1 MVSLEQKP
9 CTPQPLDSAGDT
21 GLSRPTAHTRL
32 RAGGVVTSSGYG
44 PSAVAF
50 NIFGPVSD
58 GASGQDVL
66 LSGVPDGY
74 PRR

>member
-1 MVSLEQKP
+1 MY
-9 CTPQPLDSAGDT
+9 SATFGQCGRDWALKT
-21 GLSRPTAHTRL
+21 RAHTRL
-32 RAGGVVTSSGYG
+32 RAKGVVTSSGYG

-50 NIFGPVSD
+50 NIFGPVSN

-74 PRR
+74 PPR